1 MVCGCRV
8 KEIALYAC
16 MHGDKVLISLQGIL
30 RVKLQSELFS
40 ECINMH
46 SSRSIYYEN
55 DRLQ

>member
-8 KEIALYAC
+8 KEIAC